1 MVTGVIQDTP
11 SPVWRET
18 FHVAVKKA
26 HLGHHKL
33 WVYVKD
39 KRLIGGKEIGARGWG
54 GGVGR
59 DDAAGATF

>member
-1 MVTGVIQDTP
+1 VVTRVIQDKP

-39 KRLIGGKEIGARGWG
+39 KRLIGGK
-54 GGVGR
+54 
-59 DDAAGATF
+59 